1 MPIAWLERSQAG
13 LVDELSRRLP
23 SRAGS
28 IFRVVGE
35 VVCRQL
41 AETALAALRR
51 DLQAGKREAV
61 RELAQALLRELAT
74 KGLNF
79 ADLRFFA
86 QTLRTIVH
94 ASAEASSDVEADQ
107 RRRIDDW
114 MFDLLLV
121 STMHFMS
128 QREESLQERAAQLEV
143 RQMESQLSELK
154 AAFEEKTQLLELIRQ
169 ASTPI
174 APVVDGILVV
184 PLVGVF
190 DAFRA
195 EILTEKLLQSVTT
208 ARARVVILDIT
219 GVPVFDAEAAQ
230 LVIRLAQAVRL
241 LGSEM
246 MLVGVSSE
254 IARTIVELGV
264 DLKGLKTL
272 GTLQTG
278 LAQALAVR
286 RLKIVPL

>member
-1 MPIAWLERSQAG
+1 
-13 LVDELSRRLP
+13 
-23 SRAGS
+23 
-28 IFRVVGE
+28 
-35 VVCRQL
+35 
-41 AETALAALRR
+41 
-51 DLQAGKREAV
+51 
-61 RELAQALLRELAT
+61 
-74 KGLNF
+74 
-79 ADLRFFA
+79 
-86 QTLRTIVH
+86 
-94 ASAEASSDVEADQ
+94 
-107 RRRIDDW
+107 
-114 MFDLLLV
+114 
-121 STMHFMS
+121 MHFMS

-195 EILTEKLLQSVTT
+195 EILTEKLLQSVTS

-246 MLVGVSSE
+246 ILVGVSSE

>member
-35 VVCRQL
+35 VVCRSL
-41 AETALAALRR
+41 AEQAIEALRR

-94 ASAEASSDVEADQ
+94 ASAEASSEVEAEQ

>member
-1 MPIAWLERSQAG
+1 MPLSWLEGSHAG

-23 SRAGS
+23 ARAGS
-28 IFRVVGE
+28 IFRVAGE
-35 VVCRQL
+35 GACRQF
-41 AETALAALRR
+41 AERAIAALRS
-51 DLQAGKREAV
+51 DIQAGKREAV
-61 RELAQALLRELAT
+61 RELAQALLRELAP
-74 KGLNF
+74 KGLSF
-79 ADLRFFA
+79 ADLRFYV
-86 QTLRTIVH
+86 QTLRGVITGSLD
-94 ASAEASSDVEADQ
+94 AGGQVEFE
-107 RRRIDDW
+107 RRRKIDDW

-121 STMHFMS
+121 ATMHFMS
-128 QREESLQERAAQLEV
+128 MREESLQERAAQLEV
-143 RQMESQLSELK
+143 RQMESQLAELK
-154 AAFEEKTQLLELIRQ
+154 SAFEEKTQLLELIRQ

-195 EILTEKLLQSVTT
+195 EILTEKLLQSVTG

-219 GVPVFDAEAAQ
+219 GVPVFDTEAAQ
-230 LVIRLAQAVRL
+230 LIIRLAQAVRL

-246 MLVGVSSE
+246 ILVGVSSE

-272 GTLQTG
+272 GTLQAG

>member
-28 IFRVVGE
+28 IFRVAGE

-41 AETALAALRR
+41 AETALGALRR

-94 ASAEASSDVEADQ
+94 ASADASSDVEVGQ
-107 RRRIDDW
+107 LRRIDDW

-195 EILTEKLLQSVTT
+195 EILTEKLLQSVTS

-246 MLVGVSSE
+246 ILVGVSSE

>member
-41 AETALAALRR
+41 AETALGALRR

-86 QTLRTIVH
+86 QTLRTLVH
-94 ASAEASSDVEADQ
+94 ASAEAASDVEADQ

>member
-41 AETALAALRR
+41 AETALEALRR

-94 ASAEASSDVEADQ
+94 ASAEASSDVEVDQ

-246 MLVGVSSE
+246 ILVGVSSE

>member
-28 IFRVVGE
+28 IFRVAGE

-41 AETALAALRR
+41 AETALGALRR

-246 MLVGVSSE
+246 MLVGLSSE

>member
-41 AETALAALRR
+41 AETALGALRR

>member
-28 IFRVVGE
+28 IFRVAGE

-41 AETALAALRR
+41 AETALGALRR

-195 EILTEKLLQSVTT
+195 EILTEKLLQSVTS

-246 MLVGVSSE
+246 ILVGVSSE

>member
-28 IFRVVGE
+28 IFRVAGE

-41 AETALAALRR
+41 AETALGALRR

-246 MLVGVSSE
+246 ILVGVSSE